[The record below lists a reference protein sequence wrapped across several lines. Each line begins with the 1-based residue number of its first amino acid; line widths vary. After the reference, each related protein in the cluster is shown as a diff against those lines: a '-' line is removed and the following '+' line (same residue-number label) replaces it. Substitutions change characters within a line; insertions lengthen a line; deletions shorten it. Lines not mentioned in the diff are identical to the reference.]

1 MARRDVNNWDDDRR
15 RNVNANRRPDNALEM
30 VPSCIQVGDVMRT
43 YTNLYEKVCSYENLM
58 LAFQKARENKTQMP
72 YVVEFEARLEEN
84 LMQLKGELE
93 SFTYRPRHLT
103 TFIVRDPKTR
113 KISASDFRDRV
124 VHHALCNIIGPI
136 LQKEFIH
143 DSYAN
148 QIGKGTH
155 RAILR
160 FEKFMRK
167 TQFRLNAGSMGG
179 GVW

>member
-1 MARRDVNNWDDDRR
+1 MSLNSRRGLN
-15 RNVNANRRPDNALEM
+15 
-30 VPSCIQVGDVMRT
+30 
-43 YTNLYEKVCSYENLM
+43 
-58 LAFQKARENKTQMP
+58 
-72 YVVEFEARLEEN
+72 EN

-93 SFTYRPRHLT
+93 SLTYRPRRLT

-143 DSYAN
+143 DSFAN

-167 TQFRLNAGSMGG
+167 DAYTQLNAGSMGG
-179 GVW
+179 GAR